1 MTDRRRTLGG
11 LSAHALK
18 DALHRLRSLA
28 DDGAD
33 VAERSA
39 FATQRLHLGD
49 NFLLFTVGN
58 EPLDLAI
65 HDDFRAEWPFAPAEH
80 VLSGQM
86 ARMRSRSPSAT
97 AARIVKTILLMP
109 LLRTSPPSRSGAGC
123 LPSAVLGY
131 PARPLLIQR
140 PCPTWPSRSRPR
152 AQRLQARR
160 WPSGRSASGIAP
172 DTPASTK
179 KLATCQPFIMR
190 KPVICWRWASKEQP
204 SSVCPVV
211 LTRQYALEPAKQLVD
226 GHDVE
231 LWQLAER

>member
-1 MTDRRRTLGG
+1 MTDRGRTLGG

-49 NFLLFTVGN
+49 NFLLFTVRN

-86 ARMRSRSPSAT
+86 ALGVPDA
-97 AARIVKTILLMP
+97 VP
-109 LLRTSPPSRSGAGC
+109 LAIPRRVDQVQ
-123 LPSAVLGY
+123 AVF
-131 PARPLLIQR
+131 
-140 PCPTWPSRSRPR
+140 
-152 AQRLQARR
+152 LQ
-160 WPSGRSASGIAP
+160 
-172 DTPASTK
+172 
-179 KLATCQPFIMR
+179 LF
-190 KPVICWRWASKEQP
+190 
-204 SSVCPVV
+204 
-211 LTRQYALEPAKQLVD
+211 
-226 GHDVE
+226 
-231 LWQLAER
+231 